1 MKCSLCPRRCGSE
14 RTETENSN
22 GYCKMPLLPRAARAA
37 LHFWEEPC
45 ISGTKGSGTVF
56 FSGCSLGCVYC
67 QNFDLSHKKYG
78 ADITVK
84 RLAEIFRE
92 LEEKGAHNINLVNP
106 THYALT
112 IRDALEI
119 YRPRIPVVYNSGGYD
134 NVGTLKILEPY
145 IDIYLMDFKYLSSE
159 RAALYSDAA
168 DYPQTAM
175 EAIKECVRQRPRCVF
190 DENGVMQSGLI
201 VRHLLLPQATREAM
215 EIFDW
220 VRNNAPDAYF
230 SLMSQYIPMG
240 RAEEFKIINR
250 RITKREYEK
259 VVGYILESGFEN
271 CYIQELNSAD
281 KDYIPEFDLSGI
293 KK

>member
-175 EAIKECVRQRPRCVF
+175 AAIKECVRQRPRCVF